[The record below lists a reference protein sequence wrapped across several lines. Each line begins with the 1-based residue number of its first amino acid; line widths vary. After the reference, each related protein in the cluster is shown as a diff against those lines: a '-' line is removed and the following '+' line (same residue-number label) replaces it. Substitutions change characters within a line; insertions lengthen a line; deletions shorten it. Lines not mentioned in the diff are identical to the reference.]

1 MTEDEKQER
10 NKKNGNEDR
19 YEKLFVSGLIVS
31 AIVTCGTVLEQYSNE
46 RMNDQDIKCK
56 NTYEYVISGAKNE
69 NFEEDEQEII
79 EDIFLENLK
88 QCSDYDE

>member
-1 MTEDEKQER
+1 MTEGEKQER
-10 NKKNGNEDR
+10 SKKNGNEDR

-31 AIVTCGTVLEQYSNE
+31 AIVTGGTILEQYSSE
-46 RMNDQDIKCK
+46 RINDEDIKCK

-79 EDIFLENLK
+79 EDIFLKNLK
-88 QCSDYDE
+88 ECSNYDE